1 VGKHSTV
8 LAFGAAGKF
17 GGLIVPALANRGARV
32 RGFIHDAKQADA
44 TRAQGAAEIAVGD
57 MRDPASL
64 SAALRGVGSVFYIA
78 PAFMP
83 GEAEVGVRIVEA
95 AKGAGVRRFVFS
107 SVIHPSLSALV
118 NHRAKAPV
126 EEAVLV
132 SGMEHT
138 LLQPTMFFQNFA
150 GNWPQ
155 VLKTG
160 VLSQPWAIE
169 TRFSRVDY
177 RDVAEVAA
185 IALTEDRLVFG
196 TYELCAE
203 GSHDRAEVAAII
215 SDVLGRKIKAAKSTN
230 DTTLP
235 AMKAMFN
242 WYDTHGLLGNA
253 LVLGTILGRAP
264 RTLRA
269 YFEEL
274 AASQ

>member
-1 VGKHSTV
+1 VICASF
-8 LAFGAAGKF
+8 A
-17 GGLIVPALANRGARV
+17 PALQD
-32 RGFIHDAKQADA
+32 IDA
-44 TRAQGAAEIAVGD
+44 
-57 MRDPASL
+57 
-64 SAALRGVGSVFYIA
+64 VFYIA

-83 GEAEVGVRIVEA
+83 DEAKIGVSVVEA
-95 AKGAGVRRFVFS
+95 AKRAGVRRFVFS

-126 EEAVLV
+126 EEAILL
-132 SGMEHT
+132 SGMEYT

-150 GNWPQ
+150 ANWPQ

-169 TRFSRVDY
+169 TRFSRVDF

-185 IALTEDRLVFG
+185 IALTEDRLTFG

-203 GSHDRAEVAAII
+203 GSLNRTEVALMMSEA
-215 SDVLGRKIKAAKSTN
+215 LGRNIQAAATSSSGSP
-230 DTTLP
+230 P
-235 AMKAMFN
+235 AMKAMFD

-253 LVLGTILGRAP
+253 LVLRAILGRAR

-269 YFEEL
+269 YVEEL
-274 AASQ
+274 AVQWRDPA